1 MPVSVCIC
9 VSVCVSLSVHVHV
22 CVCAMVHW
30 NLCAAPRLSRK
41 SHKNPKI
48 VVVVCEKKRIKIF
61 QLLSNIFFL
70 ISFRFLSCLFFI
82 VCSGNIYLLIM
93 LSV

>member
-9 VSVCVSLSVHVHV
+9 VSVRVCVAVSACACV

-48 VVVVCEKKRIKIF
+48 VVVVVVCEK
-61 QLLSNIFFL
+61 NA
-70 ISFRFLSCLFFI
+70 
-82 VCSGNIYLLIM
+82 
-93 LSV
+93 